1 MKKPES
7 VKIDDQFAKNLGAK
21 GLNDLKEL
29 ITKQIQNQYKTSL
42 DDLSK
47 DRILNQIEKLHDI
60 DLPNSLIQQELELLF
75 KGLKKEDAE
84 RRMQNEERGAED
96 GQQAHGRPWRAIV
109 GQPCLALVF
118 KGFHLQ
124 RLHRQ

>member
-1 MKKPES
+1 MKKPET

-75 KGLKKEDAE
+75 KGLKKEDVE
-84 RRMQNEERGAED
+84 KNKNES
-96 GQQAHGRPWRAIV
+96 
-109 GQPCLALVF
+109 
-118 KGFHLQ
+118 
-124 RLHRQ
+124 